1 MSQPIGTLLKKGNT
15 VTIKDEEIKDE
26 YDITSIDNRGFGH
39 TTGYFN

>member
-26 YDITSIDNRGFGH
+26 YDITSIDNQGFGH